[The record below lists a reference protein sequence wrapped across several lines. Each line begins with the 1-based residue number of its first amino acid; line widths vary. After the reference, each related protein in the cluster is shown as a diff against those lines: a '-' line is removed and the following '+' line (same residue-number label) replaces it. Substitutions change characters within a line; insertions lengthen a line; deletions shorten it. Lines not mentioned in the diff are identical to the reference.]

1 MAVGTSG
8 KNAAIVAENLVTA
21 DYRGYYSHGMNR
33 LGNRTITLH
42 YSRI

>member
-1 MAVGTSG
+1 MAVGTSE

-42 YSRI
+42 